1 MTAYQASKIKVD
13 ISKQLLFKR
22 MKFVWICVLPIL
34 VLSACADTS
43 TETAHQLSDLF
54 NRGSWVDLTH
64 SFNANT
70 IYWPTA
76 DNFRKDTVFVGI
88 TDNGFYYEAF
98 NLFGAEHGG
107 THMDAPIHFSE
118 GRNAAEEVSL
128 SSLMGPLA
136 LVNVSDSASANRNYQ
151 VTVNDILRWEA
162 ENGTTVDRHI
172 LFVNTGSA
180 KFWPDPVAYMGTDKK
195 GFIGVLSLSFP
206 GLHPE
211 AAKWLTEEREILAFG
226 LDTPSIDYG
235 QSKLFETHRHLY
247 EANIPGFENV
257 ANLDQLPAKGAYVI
271 ALPMKV
277 EGGSGAPARIIAW
290 VP

>member
-1 MTAYQASKIKVD
+1 
-13 ISKQLLFKR
+13 
-22 MKFVWICVLPIL
+22 MKYLRICVLLIL
-34 VLSACADTS
+34 AVSGCTGTTTQS
-43 TETAHQLSDLF
+43 TPQLPDLF
-54 NRGSWVDLTH
+54 SQGSWVDLTH
-64 SFNANT
+64 AFNANT

-118 GRNAAEEVSL
+118 GRHASDEVSL

-151 VTVNDILRWEA
+151 ITVDDILRWEA
-162 ENGTTVDRHI
+162 DNGTTVDRHI

-180 KFWPDPVAYMGTDKK
+180 KFWPDPVAYMGTEKK
-195 GFIGVLSLSFP
+195 GLIGVLSLSFP

-211 AAKWLTEEREILAFG
+211 AAKWLTEERDILAFG

-235 QSKLFETHRHLY
+235 QSKLFETHRYLY
-247 EANIPGFENV
+247 AANIPGFENV

-290 VP
+290 IP